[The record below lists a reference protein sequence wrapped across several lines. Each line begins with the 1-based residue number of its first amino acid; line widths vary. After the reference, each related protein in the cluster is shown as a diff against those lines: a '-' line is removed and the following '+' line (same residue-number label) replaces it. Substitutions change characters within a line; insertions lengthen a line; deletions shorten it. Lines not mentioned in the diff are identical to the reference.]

1 MSDAPLMLGVSGLRG
16 IVGKSLTLDIAL
28 RYAQAF
34 GGWVIETYG
43 ERSSVAVA
51 ADGRAGYEPLKQ
63 AVIAGLLGSGVDVYD
78 VGVQMTPTAGLAA
91 YALMPEVARSE
102 SYVVASGI
110 ITASHNPQEWNGIKW
125 LISERVDLPHHDGPE
140 PVTFNDIL
148 RMGIEFTKQQMESG
162 EGQRFFAPPLSTA
175 NQIIKHFESNKL
187 IVSKNRG
194 RLVETDSIS
203 SRHIKTLKSG
213 LTNPVGAWDSL
224 SDPSEYAVLHK
235 IQELTAVVDSVN
247 CSGSAITDQLSK
259 KLGFRLV
266 QLHGDASGI
275 FPHNPEP
282 TAENLSGEGGLCDA
296 VPGLKADV
304 GFAQD
309 PDGDRLAIVDETGR
323 YIGEEYTLVLAAISL
338 LEADKSR
345 ADEHTE
351 ETGKTPTICVNLST
365 SRMIDDVAARY
376 GARVVRTPVGEAN
389 VVEAMK
395 RLRREGHHVLLGG
408 EGNGGV
414 IWPKVTYVR
423 DSLSAMALTLSLMAR
438 TGKTVSQLVAD
449 IPSYAILKR
458 KEPLARKELAAPTV
472 DKLAAHYRAKGPGV
486 RVDTQDGVRIDFD
499 ATRAWV
505 HVRASNTEPI
515 LRLIAEAPS
524 VGIAEAVLEEV
535 QRLVGE

>member
-1 MSDAPLMLGVSGLRG
+1 MDAMQEMGRG
-16 IVGKSLTLDIAL
+16 CKKW
-28 RYAQAF
+28 R
-34 GGWVIETYG
+34 VI
-43 ERSSVAVA
+43 
-51 ADGRAGYEPLKQ
+51 L
-63 AVIAGLLGSGVDVYD
+63 
-78 VGVQMTPTAGLAA
+78 
-91 YALMPEVARSE
+91 
-102 SYVVASGI
+102 
-110 ITASHNPQEWNGIKW
+110 
-125 LISERVDLPHHDGPE
+125 
-140 PVTFNDIL
+140 
-148 RMGIEFTKQQMESG
+148 
-162 EGQRFFAPPLSTA
+162 
-175 NQIIKHFESNKL
+175 
-187 IVSKNRG
+187 
-194 RLVETDSIS
+194 
-203 SRHIKTLKSG
+203 
-213 LTNPVGAWDSL
+213 
-224 SDPSEYAVLHK
+224 
-235 IQELTAVVDSVN
+235 DSVN
-247 CSGSAITDQLSK
+247 ASGGPGAESLIRSFHAEAI
-259 KLGFRLV
+259 
-266 QLHGDASGI
+266 QLHGDSSGI

-282 TAENLSGEGGLCDA
+282 TAENLSGKGGLCDA
-296 VPGLKADV
+296 VPGLRADV

-338 LEADKSR
+338 LEALGSPVLR
-345 ADEHTE
+345 
-351 ETGKTPTICVNLST
+351 TGSSESAQSLGTGTSSERPSEQGQGPSSESLATTTPLICVNLST

-438 TGKTVSQLVAD
+438 TGKTISQLVAG

-458 KEPLARKELAAPTV
+458 KQPLARKELAAPTV
-472 DKLAAHYRAKGPGV
+472 EKLAAHYRTKGPAV

-499 ATRAWV
+499 DTRAWV